1 MTNMHQMLVAAVSV
15 SQVSAIRMVGRS
27 AIERYSHLSLLDE
40 HQIAEVNAERAEAT
54 QVEDSWTRL
63 QQRLMQAKEA
73 SFVQT
78 NPSLLDQEAIEKANA
93 KLANGKKAQDSWKQL
108 QDRLLQAKGT
118 SFLQTSA
125 IERYSHLSLL
135 DEHQIE
141 EVNEERAHKADES
154 WRELQAR
161 KLFEEMPFQENG
173 TSFLQTS
180 AIARYSHLSLLD
192 EHQIEEVNAERAH
205 KADESWRELQARKLF
220 EEMPFQ
226 ENEASFVQ
234 EVSDAEQIA
243 QSNKDVAN
251 GVKTQKTWRERL
263 QEMQRNEQAEK
274 AKNTWSGA
282 LQSALVQTPSLLD
295 ATAIERVN
303 KERAQAAEVEESW
316 TKLQE
321 RLVQASVLEH
331 NESSFV
337 STPSILDAEEIKKVN
352 KERAEKAKNTW
363 SRAQQQ

>member
-15 SQVSAIRMVGRS
+15 CQVSAIRMVGRS

-141 EVNEERAHKADES
+141 EVN
-154 WRELQAR
+154 
-161 KLFEEMPFQENG
+161 
-173 TSFLQTS
+173 
-180 AIARYSHLSLLD
+180 
-192 EHQIEEVNAERAH
+192 AERAH

-251 GVKTQKTWRERL
+251 GVKTQKNL
-263 QEMQRNEQAEK
+263 
-274 AKNTWSGA
+274 
-282 LQSALVQTPSLLD
+282 
-295 ATAIERVN
+295 
-303 KERAQAAEVEESW
+303 ERA
-316 TKLQE
+316 
-321 RLVQASVLEH
+321 
-331 NESSFV
+331 SSR
-337 STPSILDAEEIKKVN
+337 DAEE
-352 KERAEKAKNTW
+352 
-363 SRAQQQ
+363 